1 MAEKLNDRFVR
12 KDDPKELIDLCTKC
26 EMLNCDGT
34 PCDAYRVMERRLKA
48 ERKANKP
55 AMMIEQLGPCVSE
68 LIEHASGLRLMNLA
82 LDALLCLAGEEAIK
96 EDGTLLMEL
105 NDVISKLD
113 MKRYML
119 YSYRVDWHELEK
131 PDERGDCV

>member
-1 MAEKLNDRFVR
+1 MAEKLNGRFVR
-12 KDDPKELIDLCTKC
+12 KDDPKELIDLCTQC

-34 PCDAYRVMERRLKA
+34 PCDAYRAMERRLKA
-48 ERKANKP
+48 ERKVRKP
-55 AMMIEQLGPCVSE
+55 AMMIEQLAPCVSE
-68 LIEHASGLRLMNLA
+68 LIERASGLRLMNLA

-96 EDGTLLMEL
+96 EDDSMLAEL

-113 MKRYML
+113 MKRYIL

-131 PDERGDCV
+131 PDERGDCA